1 VTGVLVVNSGSSS
14 LKYQLID
21 TRTEDRRA
29 WGLVERIGALQSRLV
44 HGESGARSDDQV
56 VVERLLPDHAGA
68 LQLVLDTVGAHG
80 HALDDLAGVG
90 HRVVHGGR
98 RFTAP
103 VLVDEHVESE
113 IERLVPLAP
122 LHNPANLMGIRALRR
137 LLPQVPHVAV
147 FDTAFHATIP
157 PMAATYAIPTA
168 LTEQHGIRRYGF
180 HGTSVE
186 YVTGVA
192 ADLLALPV
200 ERVNLVV
207 AHIGNGASIT
217 AVQGGRSVD
226 TSMGLSPLEGLVM
239 GTRSGD
245 VDPALAFH
253 LVRTQ
258 GMTLDDVDRL
268 LNRESGL
275 LGLAGAGDVREVRSR
290 AAAGDAR
297 ARAALDVYA
306 YRIRKYVGAYLAAVP
321 GVHAVVFTAGVGEN
335 DAALRAE
342 VVDPLA
348 HLGLRIDPAANAAP
362 DRAPRAVDGGGSP
375 VRVLVVPTDEE
386 IQIARHTARTA
397 TGSGAA
403 AS

>member
-1 VTGVLVVNSGSSS
+1 VSAVLVVNSGSSS

-21 TRTEDRRA
+21 PGSETRQAR
-29 WGLVERIGALQSRLV
+29 GLVERIGARQSRLV
-44 HGESGARSDDQV
+44 HQDHGEDVA
-56 VVERLLPDHAGA
+56 VERSLPDHATS
-68 LQLVLDTVGAHG
+68 LQLVLDTLADRG
-80 HALDDLAGVG
+80 HALDDLMGAG

-137 LLPQVPHVAV
+137 LLPQLPNVAV

-157 PMAATYAIPTA
+157 PVAATYAIPTE

-192 ADLLALPV
+192 ADLLDLPV
-200 ERVNLVV
+200 EQVNLVV

-217 AVQGGRSVD
+217 AVQGGCSVD

-258 GMTLDDVDRL
+258 GMSLDDVDRL

-275 LGLAGAGDVREVRSR
+275 LGLAGAGDVREVRAR

-297 ARAALDVYA
+297 ARFALDVYG
-306 YRIRKYVGAYLAAVP
+306 YRIRKYVGAYLAVVP
-321 GVHAVVFTAGVGEN
+321 EVHALVFTAGVGEN
-335 DAALRAE
+335 DAALRSE
-342 VVDPLA
+342 VVEPLG
-348 HLGLRIDPAANAAP
+348 HLGLRIDSAANAAP
-362 DRAPRAVDGGGSP
+362 GAEARAVDDGSGP

-386 IQIARHTARTA
+386 IQIARHTARVA
-397 TGSGAA
+397 RQTG
-403 AS
+403 